1 MKLSVL
7 TNLYGAKSLEETLQ
21 ILTSM
26 DIHTV
31 ELGAGGYPG
40 KAHCNPEE
48 LLADPAKYDAFMALL
63 KKYDVEVCALSA
75 HGNALHPNRELA
87 ARYDRDFR
95 NAVLLAEKMV
105 SIRSSPSPAVPA
117 TARNPSTPTG

>member
-48 LLADPAKYDAFMALL
+48 LLAF
-63 KKYDVEVCALSA
+63 VCDERCK
-75 HGNALHPNRELA
+75 NRA
-87 ARYDRDFR
+87 GH
-95 NAVLLAEKMV
+95 
-105 SIRSSPSPAVPA
+105 
-117 TARNPSTPTG
+117 TQGTPQKV